1 MHGHSEKNAKCFV
14 EFGEKLRLARGALG
28 LHIEEVARQ
37 LFVNKQRVIEIEKGD
52 YSNIISQLHL
62 RWYLSSYAKV
72 VGIPEYE
79 IPRITNEFANND
91 VSQGNKDE
99 EYIINN
105 SKKNSK
111 FYRVF
116 FLSLIAVLVLY
127 LPNRDRDNEQIRH
140 LINYFQQSFIASSDT
155 NE

>member
-1 MHGHSEKNAKCFV
+1 MEENAKCFV
-14 EFGEKLRLARGALG
+14 EFGEKLRLAREALG
-28 LHIEEVARQ
+28 LHIEEVASQ
-37 LFVNKQRVIEIEKGD
+37 LFVNKQRVIEIENGD

-72 VGIPEYE
+72 VGMPEYE
-79 IPRITNEFANND
+79 IPKITSEFTNND
-91 VSQGNKDE
+91 VPQNNE
-99 EYIINN
+99 NVINN
-105 SKKNSK
+105 SKKNSR

-140 LINYFQQSFIASSDT
+140 LINYLQQKFIAPSDT